1 LKSLSK
7 LSSRKGSEKRKKS
20 LTKLSFSKKFFRV
33 SKGFNTSVKKREK
46 ELYEQQLG
54 AELKM

>member
-1 LKSLSK
+1 
-7 LSSRKGSEKRKKS
+7 
-20 LTKLSFSKKFFRV
+20 
-33 SKGFNTSVKKREK
+33 VKKREK

>member
-1 LKSLSK
+1 LL
-7 LSSRKGSEKRKKS
+7 SRKGSEKRKKS

-33 SKGFNTSVKKREK
+33 SKGFNTLVKKREK